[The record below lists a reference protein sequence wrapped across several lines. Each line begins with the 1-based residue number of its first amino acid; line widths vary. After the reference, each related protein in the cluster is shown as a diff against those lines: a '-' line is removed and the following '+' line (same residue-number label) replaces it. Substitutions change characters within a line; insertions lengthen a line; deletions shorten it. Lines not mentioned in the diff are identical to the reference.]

1 MRVMQHRWP
10 VEVGVDVLILDNR
23 DSFPFNLAHRLN
35 ECGAT
40 CSVVR
45 SEDTNLQAIR
55 EAKPASIVI
64 SPGPGHPKDAHLSL
78 EVVRQ
83 LSGEIPILGVC
94 LGHQVIAE
102 ALGGTVIA
110 NGHPRHGK
118 TSPIHHDERGLFQ
131 DMPNPSAFARYHS
144 LSVAEMPAV
153 LRTTA
158 WTDDIVMAFQHDN
171 HLTFG
176 VQFHP
181 ESVLSPQGFLL
192 LRNFLGLVRSNQ

>member
-10 VEVGVDVLILDNR
+10 IEAGVDVLILDNR
-23 DSFPFNLAHRLN
+23 DSFPFNLAHRFN

-45 SEDTNLQAIR
+45 SEHTHLQAIR
-55 EAKPASIVI
+55 EANPASIVI
-64 SPGPGHPKDAHLSL
+64 SPGPGHPRDAQLSL
-78 EVVRQ
+78 EVVRE

-102 ALGGTVIA
+102 ALGGTVTA
-110 NGHPRHGK
+110 NGQPRHGK

-131 DMPNPSAFARYHS
+131 DMPNPSLFARYHS
-144 LSVAEMPAV
+144 LSVAAMPDI
-153 LRTTA
+153 LRMTA
-158 WTDDIVMAFQHDN
+158 WTDEIVMAFQHRD

-192 LRNFLGLVRSNQ
+192 LRNFLRLVRSNR

>member
-1 MRVMQHRWP
+1 
-10 VEVGVDVLILDNR
+10 
-23 DSFPFNLAHRLN
+23 
-35 ECGAT
+35 
-40 CSVVR
+40 
-45 SEDTNLQAIR
+45 
-55 EAKPASIVI
+55 VI

-78 EVVRQ
+78 EVVRK

-102 ALGGTVIA
+102 AFDGTVIA

-118 TSPIHHDERGLFQ
+118 TSPIHHNERGLFQ
-131 DMPNPSAFARYHS
+131 DIPNPSAFARYHS
-144 LSVAEMPAV
+144 LSVAQVPDV
-153 LRTTA
+153 LQTTA
-158 WTDDIVMAFQHDN
+158 WTDDIVMAFQHQE

-192 LRNFLGLVRSNQ
+192 LRNFLGLVRSNR

>member
-10 VEVGVDVLILDNR
+10 LIAGVDVLILDNR

-45 SEDTNLQAIR
+45 SEDMTLKQIQ
-55 EAKPASIVI
+55 ESGPASIVI
-64 SPGPGHPKDAHLSL
+64 SPGPGHPRDAHLSL
-78 EVVRQ
+78 DVVRT

-102 ALGGTVIA
+102 AFDGVVAA

-118 TSPIHHDERGLFQ
+118 TSPIEHDKKGLFEGL
-131 DMPNPSAFARYHS
+131 PSPSNFGRYHS
-144 LSVAEMPAV
+144 LSVAEMPDV
-153 LRTTA
+153 LRETA
-158 WTDDIVMAFQHDN
+158 WADGLVMAFEHKE
-171 HLTFG
+171 HPTFG

-181 ESVLSPQGFLL
+181 ESILSPDGYGL
-192 LRNFLGLVRSNQ
+192 LRNFLKLVQSNQ